1 MKLQEIEEPN
11 KLGKLSDS
19 DDDYESDDDDDYF
32 EYDDE
37 DDDYDEEDDE
47 YDDDYY
53 DEEIYENNEVSRIFE
68 FGAKNK
74 RTGATNWKEYLVS
87 MNSIMIKNSLEQ

>member
-11 KLGKLSDS
+11 KLGKFSDS
-19 DDDYESDDDDDYF
+19 DDDYDSDDDDDYF

-53 DEEIYENNEVSRIFE
+53 DEEIYENNEVSLAFICF
-68 FGAKNK
+68 FGAKISVTVECARGGFDFFVAPRQNQ
-74 RTGATNWKEYLVS
+74 R
-87 MNSIMIKNSLEQ
+87 

>member
-11 KLGKLSDS
+11 KLGKFSDS
-19 DDDYESDDDDDYF
+19 DDDYDSDDDDDYF

-53 DEEIYENNEVSRIFE
+53 DEEIYENNEVSLTFICCFFWRQNISNRWMRAQRRQIE
-68 FGAKNK
+68 MG
-74 RTGATNWKEYLVS
+74 V
-87 MNSIMIKNSLEQ
+87 